1 MNSAELLQF
10 VVSGLQNGAVYALV
24 ALGFTLVYAST
35 GIINFAQ
42 GEFFMLGGMLAVA
55 GVRAGLPL
63 PFAVVASVIGTA
75 AIGLLFERVA
85 LRPRRDSGPLVLIII
100 TIGGSMV
107 MKSLARHVFGPNEL
121 SLPSFSPGPPVVF
134 AGASIDRQVL
144 WIWGLTILAVAGLTF
159 LYSKTK
165 LGRAMRA
172 CSLSHDAARLM
183 GIDTAAVVMVSVR
196 PCSRPRSAGGCR
208 SRTVDADG
216 VRRGRASGSQG
227 VRCSDS
233 RRSWQPD
240 RRRCGRLAPGHLGE
254 PVRRV
259 HLKHVQGRDI
269 AGRAARGLVRAAAG
283 SLRQVRPGEGVT
295 MARGSG
301 GKSQDGQ
308 RPWRRLRAWR
318 RTASDR

>member
-183 GIDTAAVVMVSVR
+183 GIDTAAVVMVSFGLAAALGALGGVAVAPLTQTVFDVGARAGLKGFAAAILGGLGNPIAAVAGGLLLGILESLSVAFISSTYKDAISLVVLLVVLFVR
-196 PCSRPRSAGGCR
+196 PQGLFGRS
-208 SRTVDADG
+208 
-216 VRRGRASGSQG
+216 GREK
-227 VRCSDS
+227 V
-233 RRSWQPD
+233 
-240 RRRCGRLAPGHLGE
+240 
-254 PVRRV
+254 
-259 HLKHVQGRDI
+259 
-269 AGRAARGLVRAAAG
+269 
-283 SLRQVRPGEGVT
+283 
-295 MARGSG
+295 
-301 GKSQDGQ
+301 
-308 RPWRRLRAWR
+308 
-318 RTASDR
+318 